1 MKALILLSHG
11 SRRPESN
18 AEMESLASRI
28 RALPGNAF
36 SHVTCAFQQF
46 AEPAFQQTI
55 EDLIDQG
62 VKNIVVMPLFL
73 ASGSHVSVDV
83 PEMIEF
89 ARAKHSDVNIAVTPH
104 LGQQKDLAR
113 FLLDGAAG
121 Y

>member
-28 RALPGNAF
+28 RTLPDNAF

-46 AEPAFQQTI
+46 AEPDFQKTI
-55 EDLIDQG
+55 EDLIDKG

-83 PEMIEF
+83 PEMIES
-89 ARAKHSDVNIAVTPH
+89 AREKHPDVSITVTPH
-104 LGQQKDLAR
+104 LGQLKDLAQ
-113 FLLDGAAG
+113 FLLNGAAG